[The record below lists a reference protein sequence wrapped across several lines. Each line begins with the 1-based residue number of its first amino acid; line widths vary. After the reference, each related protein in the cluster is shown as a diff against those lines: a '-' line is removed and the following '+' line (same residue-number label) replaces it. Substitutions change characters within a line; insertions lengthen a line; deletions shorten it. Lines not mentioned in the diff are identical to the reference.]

1 MMLRCKMSRRNSNSQ
16 EGSSQ
21 SFLLWAVIICGIYI
35 LLTSSPT
42 ESRVGNHD
50 AMEMF
55 GIEWYSG
62 DPWVEV
68 NDNTPY
74 FDVDFEEVFEEYSPL
89 DEDGR
94 CGVAFASV
102 CEEIMPTEE
111 RGDISNIKPTGWHS
125 SKYDIVSGK
134 YLYNRCHLIGYQLAG
149 ENDNELNL
157 ITGTRYLNIDGML
170 DFENEIAEYV
180 EATGNTVLY
189 RVTPIF
195 TDNNQLADGV
205 LMEAYSVEDNG
216 EGIQFCVFAYNVQP
230 GIGIDYLTG
239 ESWEE
244 GISPADSVEGNGIL
258 DKLGL
263 ESIF

>member
-1 MMLRCKMSRRNSNSQ
+1 MSRENRKAGFIRTISM
-16 EGSSQ
+16 
-21 SFLLWAVIICGIYI
+21 IIIVWGLYI
-35 LLTSSPT
+35 LLSTNPTS
-42 ESRVGNHD
+42 EMRVEDHD

-62 DPWVEV
+62 EPWVEV
-68 NDNTPY
+68 NGNMPY
-74 FDVDFEEVFEEYSPL
+74 FDLDFDEVFEEYSPL
-89 DEDGR
+89 DEEGR

-102 CEEIMPTEE
+102 CEELMPTEE
-111 RGDISNIKPTGWHS
+111 RGDISNVKPSGWHS

-170 DFENEIAEYV
+170 DFENDIAEYV
-180 EATGNTVLY
+180 ETTGNTVLY

-195 TDNNQLADGV
+195 TSNNLIADGV
-205 LMEAYSVEDNG
+205 LMEAYSVEDYG

-230 GIGIDYLTG
+230 GIGIDYQTG

-244 GISPADSVEGNGIL
+244 GTPRADSVEGNGIL
-258 DKLGL
+258 DVLGID
-263 ESIF
+263 SIF